1 EPERPGEQWRVVYEG
16 GLARVAR
23 VMKLASVASVV
34 GATAA
39 VPLFFAAESDVP
51 MMARAVLA
59 ATTLG
64 MTGTSTGLLAW
75 ALRPYITSLA
85 VLDDGRGQEIGPR
98 TPLLVDT
105 MTILA
110 RRRTR
115 LVFPQMLGP
124 STLPL
129 TTWAVQ
135 RPDRDLADHAAKV
148 LAQINARR
156 RPQVALA
163 QPGDVFY
170 AHTQGQLTAA
180 MQKIIAA
187 TSGPDVAA

>member
-1 EPERPGEQWRVVYEG
+1 MALVTVHSRVRLALLAGSRRAVASRRGRSTAAGPAAAGAAGEQWRVVYEG
-16 GLARVAR
+16 GLSRVAR

-51 MMARAVLA
+51 TAARAVLA

-85 VLDDGRGQEIGPR
+85 VLDGNEIGPH

-105 MTILA
+105 MTLLA
-110 RRRTR
+110 RRHTR
-115 LVFPQMLGP
+115 L
-124 STLPL
+124 
-129 TTWAVQ
+129 
-135 RPDRDLADHAAKV
+135 
-148 LAQINARR
+148 
-156 RPQVALA
+156 
-163 QPGDVFY
+163 
-170 AHTQGQLTAA
+170 
-180 MQKIIAA
+180 
-187 TSGPDVAA
+187 